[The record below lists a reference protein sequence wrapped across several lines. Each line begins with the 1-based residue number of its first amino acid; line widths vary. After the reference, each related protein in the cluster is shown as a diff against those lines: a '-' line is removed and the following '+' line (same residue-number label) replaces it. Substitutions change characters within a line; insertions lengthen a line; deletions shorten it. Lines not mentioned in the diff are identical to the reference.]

1 VTPSDH
7 IAQNR
12 ALWDRRAAEWVDGGR
27 RGWAEDEMHWG
38 IWQLPERQVGAVP
51 SVDGR
56 DVVELGCGTAYWS
69 AWLARRG
76 ARVVGLDNSRAQLAT
91 ARTLQREHA
100 LAFPLVHADAEDLPF
115 RSERFDL
122 AISEYGAAI
131 WCDPYRWIPEAARV
145 LRPGG
150 ELVFLRNSVLF
161 SLCAPDSED
170 PAGDRL
176 LRGYFEL
183 HRLEWTDDGSVNFS
197 LGVGALIRLFRA
209 SGLEVLDCIEL
220 RPPEGA
226 TTPFKY
232 VTPAWA
238 RRWPSEE
245 IWRVRKKTPTAAELP
260 TSPKSLPG
268 G

>member
-1 VTPSDH
+1 VDQPDH
-7 IAQNR
+7 VLRNR
-12 ALWDRRAAEWVDGGR
+12 ILWDTQAPDWVEGGR
-27 RGWAEDEMHWG
+27 RGWAEHELTWG
-38 IWQLPERQVGAVP
+38 VWHIPEAHVRALPPVR
-51 SVDGR
+51 DR

-76 ARVVGLDNSRAQLAT
+76 ARVVGLDNSARQLAT

-100 LAFPLVHADAEDLPF
+100 LSFPLVHGDAEHTPF

-131 WCDPYRWIPEAARV
+131 WCDPYRWIPEAARL

-150 ELVFLRNSVLF
+150 ELVFLRNSLLF

-176 LRGYFEL
+176 LRPYFGL
-183 HRLEWTDDGSVNFS
+183 HRLEWTDDGAINFS
-197 LGVGALIRLFRA
+197 LGVGPLIRLFRG
-209 SGLEVLDCIEL
+209 SGFEVLDCIEVQ
-220 RPPEGA
+220 PPVGA
-226 TTPFKY
+226 TTYFKY
-232 VTPAWA
+232 VTTEWA

-245 IWRVRKKTPTAAELP
+245 IWRVRKVR
-260 TSPKSLPG
+260 
-268 G
+268 

>member
-1 VTPSDH
+1 VDQPDH
-7 IAQNR
+7 VLRNR
-12 ALWDRRAAEWVDGGR
+12 LLWDTQAPDWAAGGR
-27 RGWAEDEMHWG
+27 RGWAEHELTWG
-38 IWQLPERQVGAVP
+38 VWHIPEAHVRALPPVR
-51 SVDGR
+51 DR

-76 ARVVGLDNSRAQLAT
+76 ARVVGLDNSARQLAT

-100 LAFPLVHADAEDLPF
+100 LTFPLVHGDAEHAPF

-131 WCDPYRWIPEAARV
+131 WCDPYRWIPEAARL

-150 ELVFLRNSVLF
+150 ELVFLRNAILF

-176 LRGYFEL
+176 LRPYFGL
-183 HRLEWTDDGSVNFS
+183 HRLEWTDDGAINFS
-197 LGVGALIRLFRA
+197 LGVGPLIRLFRG
-209 SGLEVLDCIEL
+209 SGFEVLDCIEVQPHL
-220 RPPEGA
+220 GA
-226 TTPFKY
+226 TTLFKY
-232 VTPAWA
+232 VTTEWA

-245 IWRVRKKTPTAAELP
+245 IWRVRKVR
-260 TSPKSLPG
+260 
-268 G
+268 